1 MLRNMARE
9 IYGDEDPCMV
19 YADESPMS
27 MVTIDGEDQIRLK
40 MPFVDGSQ
48 VDLFRLDPNSIMVHT
63 GSQKRTIHLPDS
75 LVDSEIIGAGFK
87 DDKLI
92 IRFKRE

>member
-1 MLRNMARE
+1 
-9 IYGDEDPCMV
+9 
-19 YADESPMS
+19 MS